1 MATRYFY
8 DIIESAASS
17 WPDAESFRRRM
28 PDNTLKGRTFRELK
42 GLVDRLTAGFI
53 AEGIVAGDRI
63 TYLCDAS
70 TNWIIGDCAIV
81 SCGAVSVPR
90 GTDVTDEDINYILSH
105 SESRF
110 AVVQREKDRKRLES
124 LKSNFPQLEKIFVL
138 QSDSGDLATGPGS
151 VDELMQKGDK
161 ILSSSPDV
169 VRQRVNSLDPMALA
183 TLIYTSGTTGA
194 PKGVM
199 LNQFGW
205 INAIECVLERIGF
218 QHSDRAV
225 SLLPPWHAFE
235 RAVEYGI
242 VSRGMD
248 FVVSDIQTLRND
260 LFDFKP
266 TVFPS
271 VPRIWE
277 TIYNGIMARIKK
289 ESPAKQNIFGFFLA
303 VGRAWFSWKSIAFDY
318 DAQSSRPFPLISL
331 ARRAF
336 AFLMLVLLSPLKLLA
351 GKIFGNIHAGL
362 GGQLRLSVSGGSALP
377 GVVDEFLSAI
387 GITVLEG
394 YGMTETSAV
403 ISVRRLEKPT
413 PGTVGTPIPGYEIR
427 IKDEKGNDIKD
438 SGGKGTLW
446 VKSKQILMGYYKRPE
461 LNAAIF
467 DKDGFFDTGD
477 IMRLNHRGELSFAG
491 RAKDTIAL
499 GGGENVEP
507 VPVEDRL
514 LTSEFIDQVMVVGDD
529 KKSLGAL
536 IVPNFERVR
545 QSLAGA
551 PEKQELWNYDKTVRD
566 LFKGE
571 VTRLISREGGFKSFE
586 VIPGNCFYIVP
597 RNFDPDTEMTRTLKL
612 KRPVIKEHFAA
623 EIDAMY
629 K

>member
-8 DIIESAASS
+8 DIIEAAATN
-17 WPDAESFRRRM
+17 WPDQVSFRRRM
-28 PDNTLKGRTFRELK
+28 PDNKLSGRSYRELK
-42 GLVDRLTAGFI
+42 VLVDRLTAGFI
-53 AEGIVAGDRI
+53 AEGIAVGDRV

-110 AVVQREKDRKRLES
+110 ALVQREKDKKRLED

-138 QSDSGDLATGPGS
+138 QTDGGDLASGDGT

-161 ILSSSPDV
+161 ILASSPDV
-169 VRQRVNSLDPMALA
+169 VRQRVNSLDPMTLA

-205 INAIECVLERIGF
+205 INAIECVISRIGF
-218 QHSDRAV
+218 QNSDRAV

-248 FVVSDIQTLRND
+248 FVVSDIQNLRND
-260 LFDFKP
+260 LFEFKP

-289 ESPAKQNIFGFFLA
+289 EKPAKQNIFNFFLS
-303 VGRAWFSWKSIAFDY
+303 VGRAWSRWKAIAFNY
-318 DAQSSRPFPLISL
+318 DPATTKPFILVSL
-331 ARRAF
+331 CRRIF
-336 AFLMLVLLSPLKLLA
+336 AFNVLFLLSPLKFLA
-351 GKIFGNIHAGL
+351 NRVFSGIHAGL
-362 GGQLRLSVSGGSALP
+362 GGHLRLSVSGGSALP

-387 GITVLEG
+387 GIKVLEG
-394 YGMTETSAV
+394 YGMTETAAV
-403 ISVRRLEKPT
+403 ISVRELNRPS
-413 PGTVGTPIPGYEIR
+413 PGTVGPPIPGYEIK
-427 IKDEKGNDIKD
+427 IKDEKGTDIKD
-438 SGGKGTLW
+438 AGGKGTLW

-461 LNAAIF
+461 LNSAIF

-477 IMRLNHRGELSFAG
+477 IMRLNYRGELSFAG

-536 IVPNFERVR
+536 IVPNFDHVR
-545 QSLAGA
+545 QKLAGA
-551 PEKQELWNYDKTVRD
+551 PDKQDLWNYDKTVRE
-566 LFKGE
+566 LFKSE
-571 VTRLISREGGFKSFE
+571 VTRLISKDSGFKSFE